1 MRLAETFGSATLDDV
16 KAALDGGKLV
26 LYSTGRPP
34 GPDHAVTRSE
44 VLATFTFASPAFGP
58 DPDGEEGAVAPLF
71 AESSVVATAIGTPGW
86 ARAFKAD
93 GTAVVDF
100 SVGPGATEI
109 KLASISATTG
119 FPVAITALKI
129 AFPAETIEWTKTEYG
144 HVYVTNLDN
153 PYRKLSVRG

>member
-1 MRLAETFGSATLDDV
+1 MRLAETFGSATLDDI

-34 GPDHAVTRSE
+34 GPDHAITRSE
-44 VLATFTFASPAFGP
+44 ALATFAFASPAFGP
-58 DPDGEEGAVAPLF
+58 DPGGEEGAVAPLLV
-71 AESSVVATAIGTPGW
+71 ESSVVAAKVGTPGW

-93 GTAVVDF
+93 GSAVADF

-109 KLASISATTG
+109 KLASVSATAG
-119 FPVAITALKI
+119 FPVTITSMQFL
-129 AFPAETIEWTKTEYG
+129 PAEAIEWTKTEYG